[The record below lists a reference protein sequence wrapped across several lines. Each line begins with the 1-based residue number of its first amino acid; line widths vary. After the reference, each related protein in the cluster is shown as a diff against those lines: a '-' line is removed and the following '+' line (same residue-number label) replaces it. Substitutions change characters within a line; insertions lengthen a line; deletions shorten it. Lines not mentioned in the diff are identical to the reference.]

1 MEDDGHVILCR
12 ELSDS
17 LISVLLEDVE
27 DDKSLEVHIAKRVR
41 DAVSQAPSTTR
52 EKRIVSLNLDLNTV
66 RREK

>member
-17 LISVLLEDVE
+17 FISVLLENVE
-27 DDKSLEVHIAKRVR
+27 ADKSFEVHIPKRVR
-41 DAVSQAPSTTR
+41 DAVSQAPR

>member
-1 MEDDGHVILCR
+1 MEDDGHVRLCR

-52 EKRIVSLNLDLNTV
+52 
-66 RREK
+66 